1 MSVATAPTN
10 DGVHD
15 LVVLR
20 YWHTFCNTD
29 HRAEKNNYGTDLDWR
44 RMPPAQR
51 SKIMP
56 TSNHKNKPDEP
67 SLVGEAVE
75 KTKRLGAFMEEKA
88 EQATKAVGAG
98 MESLGAAIH
107 EHEPTVGVLHNAGEA
122 VAAKLEG
129 GGQYLE
135 AHGLQGVGEDVT
147 NLIRKNPIPALLV
160 GVGVGFL
167 LARMLKGS

>member
-1 MSVATAPTN
+1 
-10 DGVHD
+10 
-15 LVVLR
+15 
-20 YWHTFCNTD
+20 
-29 HRAEKNNYGTDLDWR
+29 
-44 RMPPAQR
+44 
-51 SKIMP
+51 MP
-56 TSNHKNKPDEP
+56 TRNHKNPPEEP
-67 SLVGEAVE
+67 SLIGEAVE

-88 EQATKAVGAG
+88 EQATQAVGAG

-107 EHEPTVGVLHNAGEA
+107 EHEPSEGVLHNTGEA
-122 VAAKLEG
+122 VAGKLEG

-135 AHGLQGVGEDVT
+135 THGLKGVGEDLT